1 MPGKEKKKK
10 ARLGFIGAGW
20 WATSNHMPVLAQRD
34 DVEMVAVCRLG
45 VDELQRVKTEF
56 GFEHATEDFRKLLEI
71 PDLDGIVVSSPHGM
85 HHEHALAALDRG
97 LHVMCEK
104 PLATSARDA
113 RELVRAADSR
123 GLHLLIPNGWHHT
136 PYVQEAR
143 ERLRDGAVGEIE
155 FVQCHMASP
164 LRELLTGGRFDY
176 TMGDMFMAPESSTW
190 ADPEVAGGGYGLS
203 QMPHSVA
210 LTFWLTGLQPKR
222 VAALTTAP
230 GSRVELYDAL
240 TVEFEGGVI
249 GSFSGA
255 GTIPSDRGFQLDI
268 RIFGTDGV
276 LSLDFERARLQV
288 LRNDGDHYESQLEA
302 GAGAYACN
310 GPPNNFVA
318 LIIGKTDENITP
330 GAVGMRAIEMMD
342 AAYRS
347 AATGRFADV

>member
-1 MPGKEKKKK
+1 MPEREKKKK

-45 VDELQRVKTEF
+45 ADELQQVKSEF
-56 GFEHATEDFRKLLEI
+56 GFEHSTEDFRELLEI
-71 PDLDGIVVSSPHGM
+71 PDLDGIIVSSPHGM
-85 HHEHALAALDRG
+85 HHEHALAALEKG

-104 PLATSARDA
+104 PLTTSARDA
-113 RELVRAADSR
+113 RELVSSADSR
-123 GLHLLIPNGWHHT
+123 GLHLLIPLGWHHT

-143 ERLRDGAVGEIE
+143 QRLIDGAVGEIE

-164 LRELLTGGRFDY
+164 LRGLLTGGRFDY
-176 TMGDMFMAPESSTW
+176 TMGDMFMAPDSATW
-190 ADPEVAGGGYGLS
+190 ADPEVAGGGYGIS
-203 QMPHSVA
+203 QMSHSAA
-210 LTFWLTGLQPKR
+210 LTFWLTGLQPRR

-240 TVEFEGGVI
+240 TVEFDGGVI

-255 GTIPSDRGFQLDI
+255 ATIPSDRGFQLDI
-268 RIFGTDGV
+268 RIFGADGV

-288 LRNDGDHYESQLEA
+288 LRNDGDHYESHLEA
-302 GAGAYACN
+302 DAGAYACD
-310 GPPNNFVA
+310 GPPNNFVD
-318 LIIGKTDENITP
+318 LILGNTDENMTP
-330 GAVGMRAIEMMD
+330 GVVGMKAIEMVD

-347 AATGRFADV
+347 ASTGQFVDV

>member
-1 MPGKEKKKK
+1 MPANRK

-20 WATSNHMPVLAQRD
+20 WATSNHMPILAERD

-45 VDELQRVKTEF
+45 ADELQQVKTEF
-56 GFEHATEDFRKLLEI
+56 GFEHATENFEELLEL

-85 HHEHALAALDRG
+85 HHEHALAALERG

-104 PLATSARDA
+104 PLTTSATDA
-113 RELVRAADSR
+113 RELVAAAESR
-123 GLHLLIPNGWHHT
+123 GLQLLIPHGWHHT
-136 PYVQEAR
+136 PYVQDAR
-143 ERLRDGAVGEIE
+143 QRISDGAIGEIE

-164 LRELLTGGRFDY
+164 LRGLLTGGVFDY
-176 TMGDMFMAPESSTW
+176 TMGDMFMPPDSATW
-190 ADPEVAGGGYGLS
+190 ADLAVAGGGYGLS
-203 QMPHSVA
+203 QMSHSAA
-210 LTFWLTGLQPKR
+210 LTFWLTGLQPRR

-240 TVEFEGGVI
+240 TVEFDGGVI

-255 GTIPSDRGFQLDI
+255 ATIPADRGFQLDI

-288 LRNDGDHYESQLEA
+288 LRNDGDHYESQLDPDA
-302 GAGAYACN
+302 GTYACD
-310 GPPNNFVA
+310 GPPNNFVD
-318 LIIGKTDENITP
+318 LILGKTDENLTP
-330 GAVGMRAIEMMD
+330 GEVGMKAIEMVD

-347 AATGRFADV
+347 AAEGQFVNV